1 MKDQYTST
9 YNNLLFAYSQT
20 SDLSNQNNSHRS
32 SLQIGLRVPDSFKY
46 SSIKTSNL
54 MLESV
59 TMKIHKHSLMNFLS
73 NNDLFTDDFYF
84 FYSVVKD
91 QRRPKP
97 SYESAVLLNQADLP
111 LQTF

>member
-20 SDLSNQNNSHRS
+20 SELSTQIDSHRS
-32 SLQIGLRVPDSFKY
+32 RFQLGLRVPDSFKY
-46 SSIKTSNL
+46 SSIKMSNL

-73 NNDLFTDDFYF
+73 NNDF
-84 FYSVVKD
+84 
-91 QRRPKP
+91 
-97 SYESAVLLNQADLP
+97 LLMISTSSILLSKINGSLSFHMNQ
-111 LQTF
+111 QSS

>member
-20 SDLSNQNNSHRS
+20 SELSTQIDSHRS
-32 SLQIGLRVPDSFKY
+32 RFQLGLRVPDSFKY
-46 SSIKTSNL
+46 SSIKMSDL

-73 NNDLFTDDFYF
+73 NNDF
-84 FYSVVKD
+84 
-91 QRRPKP
+91 
-97 SYESAVLLNQADLP
+97 LLMISTSSILLSKINGSLSFHMNQ
-111 LQTF
+111 QSS